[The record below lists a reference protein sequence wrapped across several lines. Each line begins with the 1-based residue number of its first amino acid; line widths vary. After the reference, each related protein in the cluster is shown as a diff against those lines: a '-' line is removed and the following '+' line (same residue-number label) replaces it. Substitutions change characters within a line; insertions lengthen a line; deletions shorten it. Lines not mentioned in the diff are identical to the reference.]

1 MSSVLAP
8 ALGEKERFDTL
19 TVWGEEAREYVMM
32 SAEID
37 DLEHGYLL
45 GSPIVVD
52 GDKLDIESGLLDIGR
67 VHEFEYLGT
76 KMALW
81 KLPSGA
87 VDLFEIIEE

>member
-1 MSSVLAP
+1 MSSVPAP
-8 ALGEKERFDTL
+8 ALAEKERFDTL
-19 TVWGEEAREYVMM
+19 TVWGEEAREYVM
-32 SAEID
+32 SAEME

-52 GDKLDIESGLLDIGR
+52 GDKLDIESGLLDVGR

>member
-1 MSSVLAP
+1 MSSAP
-8 ALGEKERFDTL
+8 ASMLAEKERFDTL
-19 TVWGEEAREYVMM
+19 TVWGEEAREHEMT
-32 SAEID
+32 AEIED
-37 DLEHGYLL
+37 KEYSYLL

-52 GDKLDIESGLLDIGR
+52 GDKLDIESKLLDIGR